1 MVTDGHSYPK
11 VMLSGA
17 VVQWHLTWSLQEA
30 ICLFSLQAQAS
41 LQKGQLRFCFST
53 TGFCGLMILFILF
66 YEIFL
71 NVLKLLKHIRLG
83 FCSSALPAAPLTSRS
98 GSSPPPRTG
107 DTWPS
112 LRPPG
117 CPPSSSRARNCVGE
131 GPEWGSEGVP
141 P

>member
-83 FCSSALPAAPLTSRS
+83 FCSSALPAAPLTSRN
-98 GSSPPPRTG
+98 GILAASSDWRH
-107 DTWPS
+107 
-112 LRPPG
+112 LAQ
-117 CPPSSSRARNCVGE
+117 PPSPWLPLPVAHRPGTV
-131 GPEWGSEGVP
+131 
-141 P
+141 